1 MSKINPK
8 FEDWKIYLT
17 KFIGGKMYSLDI
29 RANNGEITC
38 WMLKNLCINSYSNV
52 YSIDTW
58 INCAKCGD
66 KIENEFTEN
75 VLKTGK
81 IEQNIKMKSD
91 VNDALIKIKS
101 MKFIIFDF
109 IYINTQDYPGDVF
122 TNIVISWEILN
133 EEGIMIISNF
143 KVSDDKEGFKIKT
156 AIDTFI
162 SINKLQLEILDSED
176 YYIIKKLNQK
186 YTHSP
191 MIEYDNLYEEINN
204 FKNKNVDDVVFD
216 DIIGKDLEF
225 ELKISPEIKIV
236 IPTINKDGISNY
248 DLLPLIYDIKNQHDI
263 IKFYLKIIKKYN
275 LTSIIKLNKNK
286 LILEYLLN
294 ISLCNKYIKNNN
306 TILINYKVYIDKKE
320 NSKINLLIKNIYKNI
335 KINNKI
341 IDDKY
346 IYEYIINKYKNNKFN
361 IILFDAITDIFRSP
375 GKNSI
380 NNIYLLIHICIA
392 LNMQGKMGKF
402 ILYANVNINIELLIE
417 CIYILKIYYR
427 KIIII
432 NNNNRFVNADSGFYI
447 IAEDFLGIDEHALDD
462 INLLINNI
470 YNNINNNINNNNNNV
485 RLLKNYNQEI
495 LDNIKNKMNDFINQ
509 KIQNSI
515 KIITLY
521 DKTYN
526 FIKQN
531 NEILNNNIKLILFKL
546 ILNNII
552 I

>member
-81 IEQNIKMKSD
+81 TEQNIKMKSD

-122 TNIVISWEILN
+122 TNLVISWEILN

-156 AIDTFI
+156 AIDIFI

-191 MIEYDNLYEEINN
+191 MIEYDNLYEEINT
-204 FKNKNVDDVVFD
+204 FKYKNVDEIIFD
-216 DIIGKDLEF
+216 DIIDKNLEF

>member
-81 IEQNIKMKSD
+81 TEQNIKMKSD

-156 AIDTFI
+156 AIDIFI

-191 MIEYDNLYEEINN
+191 MIEYDNLYEEINT
-204 FKNKNVDDVVFD
+204 FKYKNVDEIIFD
-216 DIIGKDLEF
+216 DIIDKNLEF